1 MRWNLIT
8 PASELKPPTM
18 AGHSASVHNGHMII
32 FGGLQKRST
41 IGQFSSSNDVWSFNT
56 DRYALFRNKMFALN
70 EMFQQNASKF
80 AQFYV

>member
-8 PASELKPPTM
+8 PDSELKPPTM

-56 DRYALFRNKMFALN
+56 DRYVGSFFYIFFLN
-70 EMFQQNASKF
+70 AVYTLYF
-80 AQFYV
+80 

>member
-56 DRYALFRNKMFALN
+56 DRYVGSFFLHIIFLKCCLHFIF
-70 EMFQQNASKF
+70 EFQT
-80 AQFYV
+80 YL

>member
-56 DRYALFRNKMFALN
+56 DRYVGSFFYIFFLN
-70 EMFQQNASKF
+70 AVYTLYF
-80 AQFYV
+80 